1 VRANALWWGV
11 ARSREVA
18 TKAAL
23 GCLTLAAPAE
33 VLFPAQPA
41 LHRIQLLSVE
51 ERHAQV
57 SASLPRRPADPF
69 DRLLVAQAL
78 CEGLTSAS
86 YDAMVEGYD
95 VSCAR

>member
-1 VRANALWWGV
+1 MRANALWWGV
-11 ARSREVA
+11 
-18 TKAAL
+18 
-23 GCLTLAAPAE
+23 
-33 VLFPAQPA
+33 AQPA

-57 SASLPRRPADPF
+57 SASLPRRHADPF
-69 DRLLVAQAL
+69 DRLLVAQVL